1 MGTTIRTPS
10 GVQTIPDTSS
20 GPALSNTNPSPLGT
34 ASPGVDVEVSRADH
48 VHEAPAGGVDTS
60 LQAAPDTGWTAAG
73 TASIASGVATLTL
86 GPSDTLARLYRPIPT
101 SPEAPMLE
109 LVARVRR
116 TQAPAGDNHG
126 VGLAIVNPAF
136 DAGYFMDARP
146 DNSGQVRALYAEQG
160 GWQLINGMNFISPGD
175 LSAAPGAS
183 SVWIRLVITPSWV
196 AFYTDTGATRPTTWG
211 RLGRLLRR
219 SDYLIQ
225 ARGWMAQLEIIA
237 VRGAGTGTAIFEVD
251 QIQWRSLLG
260 APA

>member
-1 MGTTIRTPS
+1 MSTRVNGVDLDAGT
-10 GVQTIPDTSS
+10 S
-20 GPALSNTNPSPLGT
+20 GPALSDATPAALGT
-34 ASPGVDVEVSRADH
+34 ATAGVSTEASRADH

-86 GPSDTLARLYRPIPT
+86 GPSDTLARLYRTAPT
-101 SPEAPMLE
+101 SPNAPMLE
-109 LVARVRR
+109 IVARVRR

-126 VGLAIVNPAF
+126 VGIGLASTAF

-146 DNSGQVRALYAEQG
+146 DNGGQVRALYAEQG

-183 SVWIRLVITPSWV
+183 SVWIRMVITPSWV

-211 RLGRLLRR
+211 RLGRLIRR
-219 SDYLIQ
+219 DSSAIPSN
-225 ARGWMAQLEIIA
+225 GWMTTLVILA